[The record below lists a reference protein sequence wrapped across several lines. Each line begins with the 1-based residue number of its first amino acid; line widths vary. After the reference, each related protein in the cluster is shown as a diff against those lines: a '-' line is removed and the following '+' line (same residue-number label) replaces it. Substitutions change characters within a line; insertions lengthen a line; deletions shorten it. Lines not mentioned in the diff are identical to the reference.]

1 MDEPSSPDKEKF
13 KIVKDKIVIPSFL
26 EGFTYLTEDD
36 LEIMAEFEEE
46 QARIGHYELIFP
58 TKDTIE
64 SLGPYFE
71 CQRHANLVLWQ
82 YIRQKRPI

>member
-1 MDEPSSPDKEKF
+1 MNKLQTQKST
-13 KIVKDKIVIPSFL
+13 IPSFL
-26 EGFTYLTEDD
+26 DGLTTLTEDD

-46 QARIGHYELIFP
+46 QSRRGHFQLIFP

-71 CQRHANLVLWQ
+71 C
-82 YIRQKRPI
+82 

>member
-1 MDEPSSPDKEKF
+1 MNKLQTQKNQ
-13 KIVKDKIVIPSFL
+13 VPSFL
-26 EGFTYLTEDD
+26 EGFTTLTEDD

-46 QARIGHYELIFP
+46 QARRGHFQLIFP
-58 TKDTIE
+58 TRDTIE

-82 YIRQKRPI
+82 YMRQK